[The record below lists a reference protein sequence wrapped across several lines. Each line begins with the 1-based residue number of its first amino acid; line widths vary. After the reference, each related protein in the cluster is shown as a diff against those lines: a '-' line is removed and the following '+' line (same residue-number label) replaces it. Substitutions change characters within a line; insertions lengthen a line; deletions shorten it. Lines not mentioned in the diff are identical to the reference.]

1 MQFSFSFPS
10 PVVWVAN
17 VLEAAE
23 SDFDQKKK
31 PDQKSMLQYFS
42 FFIKG
47 ASFR

>member
-23 SDFDQKKK
+23 SDFDQKK